1 MATMS
6 NEETQGASGEDQE
19 PTLYH
24 MGLPGPFL
32 VVGQSLRL
40 VGAINAQ
47 GDFRS
52 LALQTRYG
60 LPSHDQKVSICELTD
75 GAQQVVLVEG
85 GDEALKM
92 VLLAH
97 EAAARFCC
105 AVGSP
110 SLVYD
115 VIVEDERDER
125 S

>member
-60 LPSHDQKVSICELTD
+60 LPSHDQKV
-75 GAQQVVLVEG
+75 VLVEG

-105 AVGSP
+105 AVGSS

-115 VIVEDERDER
+115 VIVEDERDEG

>member
-1 MATMS
+1 MS
-6 NEETQGASGEDQE
+6 NEETQVAPGEDQE

-47 GDFRS
+47 GDFTS

-60 LPSHDQKVSICELTD
+60 LPSHNQNVSFCDQTD
-75 GAQQVVLVEG
+75 GTRQVVLVEG

-92 VLLAH
+92 ILLAY

-105 AVGSP
+105 AVLSP
-110 SLVYD
+110 SFVYD
-115 VIVEDERDER
+115 VIVEDERGEG